1 MHSVVNKQKKS
12 ISAVNTCSLK
22 FEHKQIESVAHLRLD
37 KVYEIVAGIG
47 FFGRRI
53 LRDFFDFRLSEY
65 TTLTHTQSKTANK
78 QKVKI
83 LSCLFA
89 LLWRLDCVVVVVIDA
104 FDSHRLIY
112 GCGVWFIWLPRVIV
126 FFKVKIAFFS
136 FNFLQNAIYLFIS
149 AVFMLDSRR
158 VETAVFLVWSFAL
171 CFSAYDDFAEWFQ
184 LIFNFTLTKR

>member
-65 TTLTHTQSKTANK
+65 TLTHTQSKTANK

-83 LSCLFA
+83 LSLFA
-89 LLWRLDCVVVVVIDA
+89 LL
-104 FDSHRLIY
+104 
-112 GCGVWFIWLPRVIV
+112 
-126 FFKVKIAFFS
+126 
-136 FNFLQNAIYLFIS
+136 
-149 AVFMLDSRR
+149 
-158 VETAVFLVWSFAL
+158 
-171 CFSAYDDFAEWFQ
+171 
-184 LIFNFTLTKR
+184 